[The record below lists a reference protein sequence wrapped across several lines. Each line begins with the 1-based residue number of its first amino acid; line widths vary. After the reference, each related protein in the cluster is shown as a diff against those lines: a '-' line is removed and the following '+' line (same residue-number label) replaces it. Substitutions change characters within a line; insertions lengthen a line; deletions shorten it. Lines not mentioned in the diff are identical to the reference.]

1 MILRPL
7 APSPTPSVE
16 PTHVL
21 PARDMT
27 PEEFWNG
34 LADETEGMS
43 SDELRAEL
51 AQFRP
56 RRLRIVVQ
64 QARR

>member
-1 MILRPL
+1 
-7 APSPTPSVE
+7 
-16 PTHVL
+16 
-21 PARDMT
+21 MT